1 MIHASR
7 GGSKGT
13 KMQLVCKR
21 QGGISLIGLIVVL
34 AALGFIGVLGMK
46 IVPTYTE
53 FRAIKNAIATA
64 KAAGGSVVEMQK
76 SFDASATASYISS
89 ISGRD
94 LIIGKENGETE
105 ISFAYE
111 KKIPLV
117 GPASLLLEYE
127 GTTAKAGVQV
137 TKTE

>member
-1 MIHASR
+1 M
-7 GGSKGT
+7 KT
-13 KMQLVCKR
+13 R
-21 QGGISLIGLIVVL
+21 QKGISLVGLIIVL
-34 AALGFIGVLGMK
+34 ALLGIVLVLGLK

-53 FRAIKNAIATA
+53 YRAIQNAIVTA
-64 KAAGGSVVEMQK
+64 KATGGSVAEIQR
-76 SFDASATASYISS
+76 SFDAAATASYISS

-94 LIIGKENGETE
+94 LVIEKLNGETD

-127 GTTAKAGVQV
+127 GTTAKAGVKPTQ
-137 TKTE
+137 

>member
-1 MIHASR
+1 MVV
-7 GGSKGT
+7 GLKPGF
-13 KMQLVCKR
+13 KR
-21 QGGISLIGLIVVL
+21 ESGVSLIGLIFVL
-34 AALGFIGVLGMK
+34 AILGFIGVLGLK

-53 FRAIKNAIATA
+53 FRAIQNAIVTA
-64 KAAGGSVVEMQK
+64 KAAGGSVVDMQK
-76 SFDASATASYISS
+76 SFDASAVAGYISS

-94 LIIGKENGETE
+94 LIIGKEDGETE

-127 GTTAKAGVQV
+127 GTTAKGGVQPA
-137 TKTE
+137 KTEK